1 MLMVIFLNQK
11 LTSPVVYLLAACA
24 LRAVVFFSVCLVCK
38 SVQAS
43 RNRHQLSL
51 PLSLVFLLVVI
62 ATTWPF

>member
-1 MLMVIFLNQK
+1 M
-11 LTSPVVYLLAACA
+11 SPVVYLLAACA
-24 LRAVVFFSVCLVCK
+24 LRVVVFFSVCLVCK

-62 ATTWPF
+62 ATSWPF